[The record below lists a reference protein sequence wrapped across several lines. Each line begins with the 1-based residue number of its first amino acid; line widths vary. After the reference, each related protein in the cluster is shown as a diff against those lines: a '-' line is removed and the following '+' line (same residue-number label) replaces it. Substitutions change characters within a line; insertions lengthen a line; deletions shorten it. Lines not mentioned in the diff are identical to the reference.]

1 GPADGARAQAR
12 VFRSAVPGCPGLSAW
27 RCFCSFPCGRA
38 KNHKKTRPLPAGRYR
53 DVGREREGDVASCTT
68 VDGGAARNCQPGS
81 CPAVERCICA
91 GPDSSARMNARG
103 VGYRSDPDPLAA
115 PLLQTEIAADP
126 RGGERGNPE
135 KRCRPGEGREHTVGE
150 NGPPGRRTYFAK
162 RGTTS
167 PE

>member
-1 GPADGARAQAR
+1 
-12 VFRSAVPGCPGLSAW
+12 
-27 RCFCSFPCGRA
+27 
-38 KNHKKTRPLPAGRYR
+38 TRPLPAGRYR

-81 CPAVERCICA
+81 CPAVERCICGTSRLRRATGCA
-91 GPDSSARMNARG
+91 GLRCGSGPGPQPSRFHRQG
-103 VGYRSDPDPLAA
+103 L
-115 PLLQTEIAADP
+115 P
-126 RGGERGNPE
+126 RIPVAGIRGNPG
-135 KRCRPGEGREHTVGE
+135 KRRRPGEGREHTVGE